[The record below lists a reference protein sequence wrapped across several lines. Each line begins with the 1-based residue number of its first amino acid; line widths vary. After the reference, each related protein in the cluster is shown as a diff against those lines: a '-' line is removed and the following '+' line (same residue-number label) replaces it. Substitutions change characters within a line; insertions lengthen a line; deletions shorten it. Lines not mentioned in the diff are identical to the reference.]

1 MSARVETIKKE
12 LKEQN
17 EFLHS
22 MLKSIED
29 IKKGKIKKFEFLEG
43 SSS

>member
-1 MSARVETIKKE
+1 MSAEIETIKKE

-17 EFLHS
+17 QFLHS

-29 IKKGKIKKFEFLEG
+29 IKRGKIKKFEFSKK
-43 SSS
+43 SSA